1 MTRLLLPL
9 GCAKFTTSPSFY
21 FAITSTYPLPFF
33 PFLTVPPFLAC
44 GTPIRSS
51 ILLAPLIPVAGLDG
65 GAEGGPDGG
74 PVAKSIDAALGSVD
88 ASSAVVGA
96 FMTGD

>member
-1 MTRLLLPL
+1 MSS
-9 GCAKFTTSPSFY
+9 SPY
-21 FAITSTYPLPFF
+21 FAITSTYPFPLF
-33 PFLTVPPFLAC
+33 PFLTVPPFLGC

-51 ILLAPLIPVAGLDG
+51 ILLAPPIPVAGLDG

-74 PVAKSIDAALGSVD
+74 PVDESVDAALGSVD

-96 FMTGD
+96 FTAGVGLRDGY

>member
-1 MTRLLLPL
+1 MSSSL
-9 GCAKFTTSPSFY
+9 Y

-33 PFLTVPPFLAC
+33 PFLTVPPFLGC

-51 ILLAPLIPVAGLDG
+51 ILLAPLMPVAGLDG

-74 PVAKSIDAALGSVD
+74 PVAEVMEATLGSVD
-88 ASSAVVGA
+88 ASSIVVGA
-96 FMTGD
+96 LTAGEELRDGY